1 MSCTPT
7 PRRLFAIQPD
17 GGGREPGGTN
27 MKKLHCI
34 SAFLALTTAGVLS
47 AQTSDTTAPRGPH
60 RGGHRG
66 PGGPGHPI
74 VRALDVDK
82 NGEISAEE
90 IAAAPATLAKL
101 DANSD
106 GVVAADELRPAR
118 PADAPTPPAG
128 AKTRMATRAHPDD
141 LMMLAL
147 DANKDGAL
155 SPTEIAGAVA
165 SLKALDANSDGKLT
179 RDELRPLP
187 PANN

>member
-1 MSCTPT
+1 MSCTLT

-17 GGGREPGGTN
+17 GGGREPGDTI
-27 MKKLHCI
+27 MKKLPTI
-34 SAFLALTTAGVLS
+34 SALLALTTAGVLS
-47 AQTSDTTAPRGPH
+47 AQTSDTTTPRGPH

-74 VRALDVDK
+74 VRALDADK
-82 NGEISAEE
+82 NGELSAEE
-90 IAAAPATLAKL
+90 IAAAPAAIAKL

-106 GVVAADELRPAR
+106 GTVAVDELRPAR
-118 PADAPTPPAG
+118 PAGAPTPPAG
-128 AKTRMATRAHPDD
+128 ATARTGSRAHPDD

-147 DANKDGAL
+147 DANKDGTL
-155 SPTEIAGAVA
+155 SATEIAGAVA
-165 SLKALDANSDGKLT
+165 SLKVLDANSDGKLT